1 MNIYKIYSNH
11 IAQIIDSLS
20 QEGALPAGLDV
31 SRVTAEPPRDAAH
44 GDIAT
49 NARWANGKWTVEIAR
64 KLVTGSKFDVNF
76 NDLTKAYGFGIAF
89 FDNAQVRHAY
99 IQEPLLL
106 KFKP

>member
-1 MNIYKIYSNH
+1 M
-11 IAQIIDSLS
+11 
-20 QEGALPAGLDV
+20 
-31 SRVTAEPPRDAAH
+31 
-44 GDIAT
+44 
-49 NARWANGKWTVEIAR
+49 
-64 KLVTGSKFDVNF
+64 TGSKFDVNF

>member
-1 MNIYKIYSNH
+1 MLLEVVRALTH
-11 IAQIIDSLS
+11 FDS
-20 QEGALPAGLDV
+20 V
-31 SRVTAEPPRDAAH
+31 PPFTGDR